1 MGLFDL
7 SEFDTGRLALEQGRA
22 GLVLLEIRK
31 KKVQL
36 DLWHGIAQDCLPCT
50 CDLPV
55 LRTQGQRQTVNLH
68 EQNQEQITNSLPP
81 HVKDCAGLPE

>member
-36 DLWHGIAQDCLPCT
+36 DLWHGPAVHRTVYVAHVTCLFSE
-50 CDLPV
+50 
-55 LRTQGQRQTVNLH
+55 LRVRDRL
-68 EQNQEQITNSLPP
+68 
-81 HVKDCAGLPE
+81 